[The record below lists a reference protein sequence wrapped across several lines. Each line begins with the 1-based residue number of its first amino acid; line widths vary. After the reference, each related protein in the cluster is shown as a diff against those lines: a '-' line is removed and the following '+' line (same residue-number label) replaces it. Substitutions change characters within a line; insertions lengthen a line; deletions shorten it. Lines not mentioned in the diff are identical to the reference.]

1 MGGEETWMKVLVT
14 GGGGFLGSAIVRR
27 LVARGDAVRS
37 FQRGDYPELAR
48 LGVECV
54 RGDLGHANAVRSAAC
69 GCDAVIHTAAKAG
82 VWGPHDDYYHANVV
96 GTQNVI
102 AACRA
107 AGVGRLVHTSSP
119 SVVFDG
125 HDEAGIDERAP
136 YPARYLAHYP
146 QTKAEAERL
155 VLAANDVTLLTVAL
169 RPHLIWG
176 PGDPHLLPR
185 LVARAE
191 SGKFRLVNRDD
202 NLVDSTYVDN
212 AALAHVLAL
221 DALTFATNEQPAAC
235 AGRAYFISNGE
246 PLPMAELVN
255 RLLAAKGVGLVTKR
269 ISPTLAYAAGAV
281 FEGVYK
287 LLGRRDEPPITRFVA
302 RQLSTAHWF
311 ELTAARRDLG
321 YVPEVSFAE
330 GLRRIHDENGSVSRP

>member
-1 MGGEETWMKVLVT
+1 VGRGEARMKVLVT

-27 LVARGDAVRS
+27 LVARGDAVRT
-37 FQRGDYPELAR
+37 FQRGDYPELAK
-48 LGVECV
+48 LGIECV
-54 RGDLGHANAVRSAAC
+54 RGDLGDADVVRNAAR
-69 GCDAVIHTAAKAG
+69 GCDAIIHTAAKAG
-82 VWGPHDDYYHANVV
+82 VWGPYDEYYRANVV

-102 AACRA
+102 AACRDA
-107 AGVGRLVHTSSP
+107 AVRRLVHTSSP

-125 HDEAGIDERAP
+125 HDEAGIDEQVP
-136 YPARYLAHYP
+136 YPSRYLAYYP

-155 VLAANDVTLLTVAL
+155 VLAANGAHLSTVAL

-185 LVARAE
+185 LVARAK
-191 SGKFRLVNRDD
+191 SGKLRLVSRDD

-221 DALTFATNEQPAAC
+221 DALTTATYEHPATC

-255 RLLAAKGVGLVTKR
+255 RLLAAKGVGPVTKR
-269 ISPTLAYAAGAV
+269 ISPKLAYAAGAV
-281 FEGVYK
+281 LEVAYK
-287 LLGRRDEPPITRFVA
+287 LLGRSEEPPITRFVA

-311 ELTAARRDLG
+311 DLTAAQRDLK
-321 YVPEVSFAE
+321 YVPEVGFGE
-330 GLRRIHDENGSVSRP
+330 GLRRISAEMPVSAAS

>member
-1 MGGEETWMKVLVT
+1 MKVLVT
-14 GGGGFLGSAIVRR
+14 GGGGFLGGTIVRR
-27 LVARGDAVRS
+27 LLARGHVVRA
-37 FQRGDYPELAR
+37 FQRGDYPALAV

-54 RGDLGHANAVRSAAC
+54 RGDLTDVESVRRAAE
-69 GCDAVIHTAAKAG
+69 GCEAVIHTAAKAG
-82 VWGPHDDYYHANVV
+82 VWGPYDDYYRANVV
-96 GTQNVI
+96 GTQNVL

-107 AGVGRLVHTSSP
+107 AGVRYLVHTSSP

-125 HDEAGIDERAP
+125 HDENGIDESAP
-136 YPARYLAHYP
+136 YPSRYLAAYP

-155 VLAANDVTLLTVAL
+155 VLAANGPELTTVAL

-185 LVARAE
+185 LVARAK
-191 SGKFRLVNRDD
+191 SGRLRLVARRD

-212 AALAHVLAL
+212 AALAHELAL
-221 DALTFATNEQPAAC
+221 NVLDADDNAGHRAAC

-255 RLLAAKGVGLVTKR
+255 KLLAAKGVAPVTR
-269 ISPTLAYAAGAV
+269 TISPGLAHAAGVMLEAT
-281 FEGVYK
+281 YK

-311 ELTAARRDLG
+311 DLSAARCDLG
-321 YVPEVSFAE
+321 YAPEVSFEAGLARIAAE
-330 GLRRIHDENGSVSRP
+330 SASLGAT

>member
-1 MGGEETWMKVLVT
+1 MKVLVT
-14 GGGGFLGSAIVRR
+14 GGGGFLGGAIVRR
-27 LVARGDAVRS
+27 LVARGDAVRTL
-37 FQRGDYPELAR
+37 QRGEYPALAV

-54 RGDLGHANAVRSAAC
+54 RGDLSDAALVQAAVR

-82 VWGPHDDYYHANVV
+82 VWGPFEDYYRANVV
-96 GTQNVI
+96 GTRNVL

-107 AGVGRLVHTSSP
+107 VGVKRLVYTSSP

-125 HDEAGIDERAP
+125 RDEAGIDETAP

-146 QTKAEAERL
+146 RTKAEAERA
-155 VLAANDVTLLTVAL
+155 VLAANGPELATVAL

-185 LVARAE
+185 LVARAQ
-191 SGKFRLVNRDD
+191 SGKLRLVARDD

-221 DALTFATNEQPAAC
+221 DALSQADAWHRAAC

-255 RLLAAKGVGLVTKR
+255 KLLAAKGVPPVTR
-269 ISPTLAYAAGAV
+269 TVSPRLAYAAGAMLDML
-281 FEGVYK
+281 YK

-302 RQLSTAHWF
+302 RQLSTSHWYD
-311 ELTAARRDLG
+311 LTAARRDLG
-321 YVPEVSFAE
+321 YEAEVSLAE
-330 GLRRIHDENGSVSRP
+330 GLARIAAENEPTSIP

>member
-1 MGGEETWMKVLVT
+1 MKVLVT
-14 GGGGFLGSAIVRR
+14 GGGGFLGGAIVRR
-27 LVARGDAVRS
+27 LVARGDAVRTL
-37 FQRGDYPELAR
+37 QRGEYPALAA

-54 RGDLGHANAVRSAAC
+54 RGDLSDAALVQAAVR

-82 VWGPHDDYYHANVV
+82 VWGPFEDYYRANVV
-96 GTQNVI
+96 GTRNVL

-107 AGVGRLVHTSSP
+107 VGVKRLVYTSSP

-125 HDEAGIDERAP
+125 RDEAGIDETAP

-146 QTKAEAERL
+146 RTKAEAERA
-155 VLAANDVTLLTVAL
+155 VLAANGPELATVAL

-185 LVARAE
+185 LVALAK
-191 SGKFRLVNRDD
+191 SGKLRLVARDD

-221 DALTFATNEQPAAC
+221 DALSRADVPHRPAC

-246 PLPMAELVN
+246 PLAMAELVN
-255 RLLAAKGVGLVTKR
+255 KLLAAKGVPPVTR
-269 ISPTLAYAAGAV
+269 TISPGLAYAAGAML
-281 FEGVYK
+281 EMLYK
-287 LLGRRDEPPITRFVA
+287 LLRRRDEPPITRFVA
-302 RQLSTAHWF
+302 RQLSTSHWF
-311 ELTAARRDLG
+311 DLTAARRDLG
-321 YVPEVSFAE
+321 YEAEVSLAKGLARLAAE
-330 GLRRIHDENGSVSRP
+330 KAPWPKR